1 MTERPYETTVPD
13 DLTTGTASTS
23 TTGSPPVSSTS
34 DSDTRASGY
43 AGTDPATTTG
53 PGFGTG
59 NGTGGGSTGTSV
71 GSEAKS
77 VASDAADS
85 GRDVAA
91 TAASGAKDVAA
102 EASTQLRGL
111 LSQLRGELDAQAST
125 QGQRAASG
133 LRGLADELH
142 QMASS
147 SSQQGMAGE
156 AVSQAADRARTA
168 AQWLE
173 DRQPGDML
181 EELRSFARRRPGA
194 FLVGA
199 AVLGVVGGRMTRGLT
214 GDSSDSGGSGDVARD
229 QGRAVDS
236 AYAGSGATTS
246 DGAAVRV
253 PPVRREPYSV
263 GVRDSDT
270 HAVTSMTDGM
280 TSEDVDESAT
290 EGRGGVR

>member
-23 TTGSPPVSSTS
+23 TTGGPPVSSTS
-34 DSDTRASGY
+34 VSDTMASGY
-43 AGTDPATTTG
+43 AGTEPGTTTG

-59 NGTGGGSTGTSV
+59 NGTDGGSAGTSV

-111 LSQLRGELDAQAST
+111 LSQLRGELDDQAST

-133 LRGLADELH
+133 LRSLADDLQ

-156 AVSQAADRARTA
+156 VAGQVAGRARSAAD
-168 AQWLE
+168 WLE
-173 DRQPGDML
+173 NRQPAEML
-181 EELRSFARRRPGA
+181 DELRSFARRRPGA
-194 FLVGA
+194 FLLGA

-214 GDSSDSGGSGDVARD
+214 GDSGSSGGTSSSEG
-229 QGRAVDS
+229 VDRTIGS
-236 AYAGSGATTS
+236 PYAAGGVSTS
-246 DGAAVRV
+246 VGVDPSVS
-253 PPVRREPYSV
+253 PVRREPYSV

-270 HAVTSMTDGM
+270 HAVTSMTDGV
-280 TSEDVDESAT
+280 TSEDFDEGIT
-290 EGRGGVR
+290 EGRGGVS